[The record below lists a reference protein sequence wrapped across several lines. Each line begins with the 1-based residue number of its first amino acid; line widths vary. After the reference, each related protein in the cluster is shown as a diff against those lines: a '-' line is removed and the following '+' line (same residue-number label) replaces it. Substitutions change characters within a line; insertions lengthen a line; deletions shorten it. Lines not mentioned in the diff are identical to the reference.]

1 MKANNFFA
9 FSLLFI
15 QPIFM
20 ASNLV
25 VARGGVEYVPPISLA
40 FWRWTLVFLI
50 LLPFTYV
57 SLKKNYKTMKKEY
70 KKLFF
75 LGATG
80 CGICGAF
87 PFLAGQT
94 TTVTNMGIIYTSS
107 PIFIILISSIFFNE
121 KINLTKIIGLISCL
135 IGVFAIIIKGDL
147 NLLINLNFT
156 IGDLWMLAAAI
167 GWALY
172 SIYLFYWKTKLEI
185 FQRFTLIALFGAIS
199 LLPFYVGEEIFFE
212 RTIFNREFF
221 IWVIFAAIS
230 PGIIAFTLYTIAQ
243 KRLGASLT
251 GFTLYIFTIYLM
263 FIFTL
268 SITIIFITQIV
279 FYKVYPKQPL
289 MLYSLKNQEQVEAWA
304 DIYTEMKN
312 RWKKSILVGFFAYVL
327 LTVSLLK

>member
-1 MKANNFFA
+1 LSTKTKNLFA
-9 FSLLFI
+9 LSLLFI

-57 SLKKNYKTMKKEY
+57 SLKKNQKIMKKEY

-80 CGICGAF
+80 CGVCGAF

-107 PIFIILISSIFFNE
+107 PIFIILISGIFFNE
-121 KINLTKIIGLISCL
+121 KINLTKVIGLISCL
-135 IGVFAIIIKGDL
+135 IGVFAIIIKGNL
-147 NLLINLNFT
+147 YLLINLNFT

-185 FQRFTLIALFGAIS
+185 FQRFTLIAFFGAIS
-199 LLPFYVGEEIFFE
+199 LLPFYIGEEIFFE
-212 RTIFNREFF
+212 KTTFTKEFF
-221 IWVIFAAIS
+221 MWVIFAAIS
-230 PGIIAFTLYTIAQ
+230 PGIIAFTLYTITQ
-243 KRLGASLT
+243 KKLGASLT
-251 GFTLYIFTIYLM
+251 GFTLYIFTIYGAIYGYFLFDEKLENYHLIGTVLV
-263 FIFTL
+263 FIG
-268 SITIIFITQIV
+268 
-279 FYKVYPKQPL
+279 VYLAKK
-289 MLYSLKNQEQVEAWA
+289 KNVQK
-304 DIYTEMKN
+304 I
-312 RWKKSILVGFFAYVL
+312 
-327 LTVSLLK
+327 